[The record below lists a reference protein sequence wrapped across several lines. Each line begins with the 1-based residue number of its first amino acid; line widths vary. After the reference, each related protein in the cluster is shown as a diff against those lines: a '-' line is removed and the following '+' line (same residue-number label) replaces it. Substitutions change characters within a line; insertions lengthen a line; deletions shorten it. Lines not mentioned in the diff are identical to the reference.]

1 MRLSLLLSHRRNKLA
16 RYHVARLKTCLISL
30 CLVGATLSG
39 CSSISDQALSLVGR
53 QAPESRLMLLSGEH
67 IALRS
72 LVGKNVV
79 LLFWA
84 TWCPHSRSG
93 IEEFEALAHKYS
105 DRPEIQFYAVSIDKN
120 ESYEELQN
128 RIRLQGLGS
137 MTHVFSG
144 NDVQDEAFLAFH
156 GERLPYA
163 VFIDAQGVV
172 RFTGLGV
179 GGLSSYL
186 SGWRDAS

>member
-1 MRLSLLLSHRRNKLA
+1 MIASRPSFI
-16 RYHVARLKTCLISL
+16 VARPSARPRGHVYQFLTL
-30 CLVGATLSG
+30 CLVVSTQLLIGCAALS
-39 CSSISDQALSLVGR
+39 DRAKSLVGVA
-53 QAPESRLMLLSGEH
+53 APESRLMLLSGEH

-84 TWCPHSRSG
+84 TWCPHSRAG
-93 IEEFEALAHKYS
+93 IEEFEALARKYQDRS
-105 DRPEIQFYAVSIDKN
+105 DIEFYAVSVDAN
-120 ESYEELQN
+120 DAYEELKT
-128 RIRLQGLGS
+128 RIRVQDLES

-163 VFIDAQGVV
+163 VYG
-172 RFTGLGV
+172 
-179 GGLSSYL
+179 
-186 SGWRDAS
+186 

>member
-1 MRLSLLLSHRRNKLA
+1 MRAFREFLQAMRARVRRHFITPRVCMTAALLLAVS
-16 RYHVARLKTCLISL
+16 
-30 CLVGATLSG
+30 LSG
-39 CSSISDQALSLVGR
+39 CASLSDQARSLVGR
-53 QAPESRLMLLSGEH
+53 PAPESRLMLLNGEH

-72 LVGKNVV
+72 RVGKNVA

-93 IEEFEALAHKYS
+93 IEEFEALARGYKT
-105 DRPEIQFYAVSIDKN
+105 RPEIEFYAISVDKN
-120 ESYEELQN
+120 EAYAELKN
-128 RIRLQGLGS
+128 RIHIQDLES

-163 VFIDAQGVV
+163 VFIDDEGVV
-172 RFTGLGV
+172 RFADLGV
-179 GGLSSYL
+179 GGLKAFLAQKY
-186 SGWRDAS
+186 GP

>member
-1 MRLSLLLSHRRNKLA
+1 
-16 RYHVARLKTCLISL
+16 
-30 CLVGATLSG
+30 
-39 CSSISDQALSLVGR
+39 
-53 QAPESRLMLLSGEH
+53 MLLSGEH

-72 LVGKNVV
+72 REGREVV

-84 TWCPHSRSG
+84 TWCPHSRAG
-93 IEEFEALAHKYS
+93 IEEFQALASAYKN
-105 DRPEIQFYAVSIDKN
+105 RPEMEFYAVSVDKN

-128 RIRLQGLGS
+128 RIRIQGLES

-163 VFIDAQGVV
+163 VFIDDRGIV
-172 RFTGLGV
+172 RFADLGV
-179 GGLSSYL
+179 SGLRAFLGQRYGS
-186 SGWRDAS
+186 